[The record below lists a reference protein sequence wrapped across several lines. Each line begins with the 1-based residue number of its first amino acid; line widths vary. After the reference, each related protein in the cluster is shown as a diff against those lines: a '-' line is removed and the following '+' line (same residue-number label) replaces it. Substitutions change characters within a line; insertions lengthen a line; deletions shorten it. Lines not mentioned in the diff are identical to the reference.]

1 MKVLT
6 LCLVNT
12 FCECHYK
19 PNLSCEVRGAGG
31 LCLRQNEREGPS
43 EGTNGFRRGVLIAVL
58 CVLCAL
64 YLAGRG
70 HHGASKPNEFHWK
83 RGLRGSFYSN
93 PFKCIH
99 VFRSVFAPSIHI
111 QMFSVRKFVAILSPN
126 CQFCQ
131 LFATRFLHQ
140 YLCFETLTILFTVW
154 Y

>member
-19 PNLSCEVRGAGG
+19 PNLSCEVRGGLGG
-31 LCLRQNEREGPS
+31 FVCDKMRGRGPLRGPTDLEGVFWLLC
-43 EGTNGFRRGVLIAVL
+43 

-64 YLAGRG
+64 YLAGWG

-83 RGLRGSFYSN
+83 RGLLGSFYSN

-140 YLCFETLTILFTVW
+140 YLCFETITILFTVW